1 MTERRSDVI
10 KGTLDML
17 ILRTLEREELH
28 GWGIAKRIQQ
38 RSGEVLQINQGSL
51 YPALYRLADRGWI
64 DSTEGES
71 AEGRTVRVYR
81 LTPAGEKQL
90 ASERANWKELSA
102 AVNLV
107 MGTT

>member
-17 ILRTLEREELH
+17 VLQTLEREELH

-38 RSGEVLQINQGSL
+38 TSHDVLQINQGSL
-51 YPALYRLADRGWI
+51 YPALYRLVERGWI
-64 DSTEGES
+64 QSRKGES
-71 AEGRTVRVYR
+71 AEGRAVKIYR
-81 LTPAGEKQL
+81 LTADGRRQL
-90 ASERANWKELSA
+90 ASERASWEELSA

-107 MGTT
+107 LGTG